1 MSEMIDVSLFL
12 ASPPLKKNP
21 SFSQDSPCRRV
32 IPSGAALCW
41 PEKAPRCGRVA
52 ATTFSRRN
60 DFTFFFF
67 FPYGSDKK
75 TRIHSFNK
83 NGIHANETKLRV
95 TCGDDRTTERDTH
108 LLHMSPPPNHIS
120 IFLLIR
126 IRHVVP
132 RDNYYE
138 NHSNILMYEIRA
150 PLFMWWTSLVIN

>member
-1 MSEMIDVSLFL
+1 MARTKRPAFT
-12 ASPPLKKNP
+12 P
-21 SFSQDSPCRRV
+21 STKMDSC
-32 IPSGAALCW
+32 
-41 PEKAPRCGRVA
+41 
-52 ATTFSRRN
+52 
-60 DFTFFFF
+60 
-67 FPYGSDKK
+67 
-75 TRIHSFNK
+75 
-83 NGIHANETKLRV
+83 NETKLRV

-150 PLFMWWTSLVIN
+150 PLFMW